1 MTFVLVLGTIAGY
14 VSGAFEFGLTL
25 TERFTR
31 VWDHMIKAVKGGATV
46 VAAVF
51 GQWHNSARWMDSI
64 DNWSLS
70 VKNWFSSWGDEADEA
85 AGKAE
90 KLESA
95 MSPLTKSMGSF
106 GSYASA
112 ATMGSAPS
120 MTITQSME
128 QLNLTAQEGNGYLSQ
143 IASNTS
149 GGLQ

>member
-1 MTFVLVLGTIAGY
+1 M
-14 VSGAFEFGLTL
+14 
-25 TERFTR
+25 
-31 VWDHMIKAVKGGATV
+31 
-46 VAAVF
+46 
-51 GQWHNSARWMDSI
+51 
-64 DNWSLS
+64 
-70 VKNWFSSWGDEADEA
+70 KNWFSSWGDEADEA